1 MGGEGWRALKGSR
14 QRPPGAW
21 RLGVTRCAY
30 AQAQTMA
37 IRNIWEDPIPLA
49 LHRKAT
55 TALTLKRYATF
66 ALSIISY
73 GSSYGFPYPLR
84 TQ

>member
-1 MGGEGWRALKGSR
+1 LRRWHSLMGGEGWRALKGSR

-37 IRNIWEDPIPLA
+37 IWNIWEDPNV
-49 LHRKAT
+49 
-55 TALTLKRYATF
+55 
-66 ALSIISY
+66 IIASDN
-73 GSSYGFPYPLR
+73 PP
-84 TQ
+84 